1 MAEAGKGKA
10 KGQAKGKG
18 KADAK
23 GEELE
28 MEEGGGKSKKMI
40 IIIVAVVLLVVVGVG
55 AYFMFGSSDPDP
67 SAQEATLG
75 DDSAAPAQE
84 ATPIEASVSVG
95 TALYVAMPRPFV
107 FNVPGSVRDRLVQI
121 KVQLLVRGDSAEE
134 QAKRHIPL
142 IEGALLKTFS
152 ATNADDLS
160 TTIGKETLKG
170 KALQDVQATMINIT
184 GKKIIERVLFTGF
197 VMQ

>member
-10 KGQAKGKG
+10 KGQDKGKG
-18 KADAK
+18 K

-28 MEEGGGKSKKMI
+28 MEEGGGKNKKMI
-40 IIIVAVVLLVVVGVG
+40 IIIVGVVLLIVVGIG
-55 AYFMFGSSDPDP
+55 AYFMFGSSDSDA
-67 SAQEATLG
+67 SAQEATIG
-75 DDSAAPAQE
+75 DDSAPAAQA
-84 ATPIEASVSVG
+84 ATLVEASVSVG

-170 KALQDVQATMINIT
+170 KALQDVQATMVNIT
-184 GKKIIERVLFTGF
+184 GKKVIERVLFTGF